1 MPPGWVCGGWRFGG
15 FGRARSGQGFGV
27 VNQGVLE
34 VSPKL
39 LTIDWQVLV
48 RAIAEGWGGG
58 VFALA
63 PGEDGTF
70 CDLDF
75 DGLEAGS
82 FV

>member
-1 MPPGWVCGGWRFGG
+1 M
-15 FGRARSGQGFGV
+15 
-27 VNQGVLE
+27 NQGVLE

-39 LTIDWQVLV
+39 FTIGWQVFV

-63 PGEDGTF
+63 PGEGGTF
-70 CDLDF
+70 GDLDF